1 MKNAVLFQVVG
12 SGALCVIVLSFFPL
26 RALMCPMA
34 AAVMRT
40 KIDDAPYSQ
49 ISKIANSNLRLGS
62 LADRSFGAN
71 AGWFG
76 KRFHKILDPRI
87 DVLLG
92 VGEIVAHVRSFAGRW
107 TLVDRSIFAYLYE

>member
-1 MKNAVLFQVVG
+1 MCVCTSCLYAVYVICVCI
-12 SGALCVIVLSFFPL
+12 LC
-26 RALMCPMA
+26 
-34 AAVMRT
+34 
-40 KIDDAPYSQ
+40 IDSMYAFLVCIPYMYSQ

-87 DVLLG
+87 DVILG
-92 VGEIVAHVRSFAGRW
+92 VGEIVAHVRSFAGRG

>member
-1 MKNAVLFQVVG
+1 MHKSSKKKRDLWESAVWIICDGLYVYV
-12 SGALCVIVLSFFPL
+12 
-26 RALMCPMA
+26 
-34 AAVMRT
+34 
-40 KIDDAPYSQ
+40 YSE

-87 DVLLG
+87 DVILG
-92 VGEIVAHVRSFAGRW
+92 VGEIVAHVRSFAGRG
-107 TLVDRSIFAYLYE
+107 TLVDRSIFAYLHE

>member
-1 MKNAVLFQVVG
+1 MRFLA
-12 SGALCVIVLSFFPL
+12 
-26 RALMCPMA
+26 PMSY
-34 AAVMRT
+34 T
-40 KIDDAPYSQ
+40 SIQYSE

-87 DVLLG
+87 DVILG
-92 VGEIVAHVRSFAGRW
+92 VGEIVAHVRSFAGRG

>member
-1 MKNAVLFQVVG
+1 MNKEAIHLTAF
-12 SGALCVIVLSFFPL
+12 
-26 RALMCPMA
+26 RH
-34 AAVMRT
+34 
-40 KIDDAPYSQ
+40 YSQ

-87 DVLLG
+87 DVILG
-92 VGEIVAHVRSFAGRW
+92 VGEIVAHVRSFAGRGI
-107 TLVDRSIFAYLYE
+107 LVDRSIFAYLYE

>member
-1 MKNAVLFQVVG
+1 
-12 SGALCVIVLSFFPL
+12 
-26 RALMCPMA
+26 MA
-34 AAVMRT
+34 
-40 KIDDAPYSQ
+40 YNE

-87 DVLLG
+87 DVILG
-92 VGEIVAHVRSFAGRW
+92 VGEIVAHVRSFAGRG
-107 TLVDRSIFAYLYE
+107 TLVDRSILLCELSNFIHMAGPIHHAFVVTLANLQVWTTPVAVLGKHVWP

>member
-1 MKNAVLFQVVG
+1 MAEKQKENCHIALANELRSLDALGNVVVG
-12 SGALCVIVLSFFPL
+12 FQPCVGS
-26 RALMCPMA
+26 
-34 AAVMRT
+34 T
-40 KIDDAPYSQ
+40 GGYSE
-49 ISKIANSNLRLGS
+49 ISKIGNSNLRLGS

-87 DVLLG
+87 DVILG
-92 VGEIVAHVRSFAGRW
+92 VGDIVAHVRSFAGRG

>member
-1 MKNAVLFQVVG
+1 MDSQLAKIEKVCTSVSVVA
-12 SGALCVIVLSFFPL
+12 SSS
-26 RALMCPMA
+26 R
-34 AAVMRT
+34 
-40 KIDDAPYSQ
+40 YSE

-87 DVLLG
+87 DVILG
-92 VGEIVAHVRSFAGRW
+92 VGEIVAHVRSFAGRG

>member
-1 MKNAVLFQVVG
+1 MSEPTPDGLVLNFEFVKSEKVH
-12 SGALCVIVLSFFPL
+12 F
-26 RALMCPMA
+26 R
-34 AAVMRT
+34 RT
-40 KIDDAPYSQ
+40 AYSE

-76 KRFHKILDPRI
+76 KCFHKILDPRI
-87 DVLLG
+87 DVILG
-92 VGEIVAHVRSFAGRW
+92 VGEIVAHVRSFAGRG

>member
-1 MKNAVLFQVVG
+1 MFQLQFLVG
-12 SGALCVIVLSFFPL
+12 FLLVTFSAAFRLCVLLEHSFE
-26 RALMCPMA
+26 
-34 AAVMRT
+34 
-40 KIDDAPYSQ
+40 YSE

-62 LADRSFGAN
+62 IADRSFGAN

-87 DVLLG
+87 DVILG
-92 VGEIVAHVRSFAGRW
+92 VGEIVAHVRSFAGRG

>member
-1 MKNAVLFQVVG
+1 MDTWLVVEVRQSDMCFLG
-12 SGALCVIVLSFFPL
+12 VGVALG
-26 RALMCPMA
+26 
-34 AAVMRT
+34 
-40 KIDDAPYSQ
+40 YSE

-87 DVLLG
+87 DVILG
-92 VGEIVAHVRSFAGRW
+92 VGEIVAHVRSFAGRG

>member
-1 MKNAVLFQVVG
+1 MQNNAKQHKQIPKRSKWTPKDV
-12 SGALCVIVLSFFPL
+12 SFGQ
-26 RALMCPMA
+26 
-34 AAVMRT
+34 
-40 KIDDAPYSQ
+40 YSQ

-87 DVLLG
+87 DVILG
-92 VGEIVAHVRSFAGRW
+92 VGEIVAHVRSFAGRG

>member
-1 MKNAVLFQVVG
+1 MFLHETTT
-12 SGALCVIVLSFFPL
+12 FFGYETDEFL
-26 RALMCPMA
+26 NLNFD
-34 AAVMRT
+34 VDT
-40 KIDDAPYSQ
+40 YSE

-87 DVLLG
+87 DVILG
-92 VGEIVAHVRSFAGRW
+92 VGEIVAHVRSFAGRG